1 MRQLLVRQYRIG
13 PLLGALKMQSARAMF
28 YLALPQLPVGIIAA
42 TPQLQ
47 KWFPGLSFWWLA
59 GGAVAYFVIV
69 GMWLDYKIMVPSE
82 MAYNNKQSYMHD
94 NPYVRDMAQAQK
106 DIAEIKA
113 RLGPIEDKLGVE
125 K

>member
-1 MRQLLVRQYRIG
+1 MRQLLVRQYRVG

-28 YLALPQLPVGIIAA
+28 YLALPQLPMTIVAA

-47 KWFPGLSFWWLA
+47 KWFPELSFWFLA
-59 GGAVAYFVIV
+59 AGALVYFVIV
-69 GMWLDYKIMVPSE
+69 GMWFDYKVMVPSE

-106 DIAEIKA
+106 DISEILE
-113 RLGPIEDKLGVE
+113 RLKRLEGQLK
-125 K
+125 